1 MEGNVEN
8 KSYFWTVRG
17 QRVEITKDV
26 YKGIVSE
33 NERVRRLARNEQRC
47 ARPNYHYCPGD
58 CSVCRFQVPGIFDE
72 LSETDFE
79 TMPSEESDSCVEDA
93 IVRKLMLE
101 SVYEHANQLVQDG
114 ARILKLRFLYD
125 MNSRQIAEQ
134 IGVSHTV
141 INRRLTRLMAYF
153 QANKNLF

>member
-1 MEGNVEN
+1 MESSVEN

-26 YKGIVSE
+26 YQRIISE
-33 NERVRRLARNEQRC
+33 NERVRRQARNEQRC
-47 ARPNYHYCPGD
+47 ARPNCHYCPGD

-72 LSETDFE
+72 LSEKECDE
-79 TMPSEESDSCVEDA
+79 MPSEKPEDCVEKA
-93 IVRKLMLE
+93 IIQKLTLE
-101 SVYEHANQLVQDG
+101 SVFEHADRLVQDG
-114 ARILKLRFLYD
+114 ARILRLRFMCD

-134 IGVSHTV
+134 LGVSHTV